1 MMTAGRTFMRY
12 AAPGWPFSGELWR
25 SFLDSYAGE
34 RITRR
39 RIGCSAAAHRRK
51 ICHPCHTGLCCLVM
65 PASLR
70 KKDDCHDT
78 ARRYLHSFARDL
90 QSLVCLRSEEHTS
103 ELQSLMRISYAVF
116 CLKKKINYIVNIHR
130 QVFNKT
136 YIILIYSL

>member
-78 ARRYLHSFARDL
+78 ARRYLHS
-90 QSLVCLRSEEHTS
+90 RSEEHTS

-116 CLKKKINYIVNIHR
+116 CLIKKLTR
-130 QVFNKT
+130 
-136 YIILIYSL
+136 